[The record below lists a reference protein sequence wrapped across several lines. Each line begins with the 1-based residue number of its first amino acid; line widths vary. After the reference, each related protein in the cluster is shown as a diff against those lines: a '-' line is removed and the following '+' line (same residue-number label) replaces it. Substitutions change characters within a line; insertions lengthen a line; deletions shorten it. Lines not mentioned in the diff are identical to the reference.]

1 MTDLESSVA
10 RFVEHKLAIGRGY
23 HSEEVELRLLVHFTA
38 STALITSLASRA
50 PWSMTSWPASPRPAR
65 AASTLLRDGL
75 VSGLLQ
81 WAVTN
86 ELIETSPLRARRG
99 GQVRVPF
106 LFDIGQARRLL
117 DDAGALPNNPR
128 ALQRGPVYGPSSLAG
143 PGTPA
148 PLPGGGQA
156 WRLTAGCS
164 PSRAPDLTVRFP
176 V

>member
-1 MTDLESSVA
+1 M
-10 RFVEHKLAIGRGY
+10 
-23 HSEEVELRLLVHFTA
+23 VHFTV

-50 PWSMTSWPASPRPAR
+50 PWSMTSWPPSPGPAR
-65 AASTLLRDGL
+65 AASTRLRGGL

-106 LFDIGQARRLL
+106 LFDIGQTRRLL

-128 ALQRGPVYGPSSLAG
+128 ALQRGPV
-143 PGTPA
+143 
-148 PLPGGGQA
+148 
-156 WRLTAGCS
+156 
-164 PSRAPDLTVRFP
+164 
-176 V
+176 